1 MLSACLLGYV
11 ARVAYL
17 SIGAGLDAPLQYD
30 EVSYQ
35 LLAESLLAGRGF
47 GFDGVPTAFRP
58 PGYPVFLAA
67 IYGTTGSSPGL
78 VRLLQAALG
87 PVLIALTFLVSMR
100 AFRSPRAAVLA
111 ALIVAVH
118 PVLIYLSA
126 RLLSETLML
135 VLAMAAVSMMMQRPR
150 GFRPWELG
158 LFSLLL
164 GALVL
169 VRPALLLLALF
180 ACLWFVAALP
190 DKRRGVQHAG
200 IVLLVLFMFVGAWTV
215 RNHLRFGEFIP
226 LATEGGVTFWGGNHP
241 MATGG
246 VVEPSPETWQWP
258 DPPVGLRGWPQLT
271 ERQSESRFYSAAF
284 AWIREHP
291 DDFMRLLPKKVARAW
306 TLSFGNEAREASWP
320 GWLASLYVLFPLL
333 GLIGLVL
340 SARAWRRLW
349 PLYGL
354 LIASTLITL
363 LFYGSTRQ
371 TAVLIPTAAIFVAYA
386 LDRALDAMND
396 VARTYGG

>member
-1 MLSACLLGYV
+1 M
-11 ARVAYL
+11 ARLAYL
-17 SIGAGLDAPLQYD
+17 NIGLGLGAPPQYD

-35 LLAESLLAGRGF
+35 LLAGSLLSGRGF
-47 GFDGVPTAFRP
+47 AFEGVPTAFRP

-67 IYGTTGSSPGL
+67 IYGTIGFSPAL
-78 VRLLQAALG
+78 VRLFQAALG
-87 PVLIALTFLVSMR
+87 PVLIALTFSVSMR

-111 ALIVAVH
+111 VLIVAVH

-126 RLLSETLML
+126 RILSETVML
-135 VLAMAAVSMMMQRPR
+135 VLTMAAVSMMMRRPR

-164 GALVL
+164 GAVVL
-169 VRPALLLLALF
+169 VRPALLLFALF
-180 ACLWFVAALP
+180 ASVLLVVALP

-200 IVLLVLFMFVGAWTV
+200 IVLLVLFMLVGAWTA
-215 RNHLRFGEFIP
+215 RNYLRFGEFIP

-241 MATGG
+241 LATGG
-246 VVEPSPETWQWP
+246 VVEPSPETWQGP

-271 ERQSESRFYSAAF
+271 ERQSESRFYSAAV

-291 DDFMRLLPKKVARAW
+291 DDFLRLLPKKVARAW

-320 GWLASLYVLFPLL
+320 AWLASLYVLFPLL
-333 GLIGLVL
+333 GLVGLVL
-340 SARAWRRLW
+340 SALAWRRLW

-354 LIASTLITL
+354 LITSTVTTL

-371 TAVLIPTAAIFVAYA
+371 TAVLIPTAAIFAAYA
-386 LDRALDAMND
+386 LDRVLDAVNE
-396 VARTYGG
+396 VVRTYGR